1 MPYISKKLVRLV
13 VMDALD
19 EVIKGNVEKR
29 LSKDTQLTIIEAVEA
44 IAEAIQQDLQRDGH
58 PRRQG
63 SSRVKKKVKVAGKRL
78 PGKSVDK

>member
-29 LSKDTQLTIIEAVEA
+29 LSKDTQLTIIEAVEVLCPIWMKRA
-44 IAEAIQQDLQRDGH
+44 RKKSGIDTTA
-58 PRRQG
+58 
-63 SSRVKKKVKVAGKRL
+63 SRCTAYL
-78 PGKSVDK
+78 THENSVFYRHQH